1 MDKDERFTQLV
12 KQAQAC
18 YRCPRMEGRRRVLS
32 RANGNLH
39 ARILFIAEAPGRLGG
54 DRCGIPLS
62 QDQTGRNFTL
72 LLQAAGLTR
81 EEIFI
86 TNAVLCNPRDEDGR
100 NAPPTMRELRNCSYH
115 LRQTLDILSPRT
127 IVTLG
132 RVALKA
138 LRLIAPHS
146 IELPRDGGKAMVW
159 SGCQLGARPQPGPRG
174 EARGP
179 YEAHMEDSREL
190 GKLIGKGNTP
200 AE

>member
-1 MDKDERFTQLV
+1 MLMETYKTFSQLV
-12 KQAQAC
+12 EQVQVC
-18 YRCPRMEGRRRVLS
+18 RLYERMEGRRRVLS
-32 RANGNLH
+32 AANGNLH
-39 ARILFIAEAPGRLGG
+39 AKVLFIAEAPGRLGG

-62 QDQTGRNFTL
+62 QVQTGRNFTL

-132 RVALKA
+132 QAA
-138 LRLIAPHS
+138 LRALRRIAPHE
-146 IELPRDGGKAMVW
+146 IELA
-159 SGCQLGARPQPGPRG
+159 
-174 EARGP
+174 
-179 YEAHMEDSREL
+179 
-190 GKLIGKGNTP
+190 
-200 AE
+200 